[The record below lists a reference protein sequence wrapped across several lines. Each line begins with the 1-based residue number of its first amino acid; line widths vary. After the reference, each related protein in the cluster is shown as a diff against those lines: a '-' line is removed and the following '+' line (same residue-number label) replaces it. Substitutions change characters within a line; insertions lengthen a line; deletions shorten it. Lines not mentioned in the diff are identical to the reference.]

1 MLVECTV
8 HTGGA
13 RFITTRLLASP
24 VQSFLSKAVDFSL
37 AFPFSSIS
45 TYRTSQS
52 QPYRVCQTWLQRAL
66 QVQSQ
71 EVEGEPP
78 TPRLSGLRKRLLPS
92 CLLPEDALLTPTT
105 FIQG

>member
-1 MLVECTV
+1 MECTV

-13 RFITTRLLASP
+13 RFITTRLLAS

-52 QPYRVCQTWLQRAL
+52 QPYQVCQTWLQRAR
-66 QVQSQ
+66 SEPRAS
-71 EVEGEPP
+71 EVESALWPP
-78 TPRLSGLRKRLLPS
+78 RVENISYSSDLMTASRINP
-92 CLLPEDALLTPTT
+92 
-105 FIQG
+105 